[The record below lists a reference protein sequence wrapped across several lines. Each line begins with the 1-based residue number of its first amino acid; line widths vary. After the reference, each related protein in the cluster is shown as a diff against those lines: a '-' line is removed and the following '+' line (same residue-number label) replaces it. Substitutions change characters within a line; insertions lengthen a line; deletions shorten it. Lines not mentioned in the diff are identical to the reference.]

1 MLHPYTLHRRINAI
15 REALGYD
22 GGIALTPPH
31 RLALRAE
38 GAGFSLVTARY
49 RIASIYRP
57 CRGDGVP
64 SLVWWQKAMRGERV
78 RAHDAIRAAGAVL
91 AAVEREMETATLEAM
106 EQSP

>member
-1 MLHPYTLHRRINAI
+1 MIHPCALHRRINAI

-22 GGIALTPPH
+22 GGIALTPAH

-38 GAGFSLVTARY
+38 GAAFSLVTARY
-49 RIASIYRP
+49 RIASIYQP

-64 SLVWWQKAMRGERV
+64 SLVWWQKAMRDERV

-91 AAVEREMETATLEAM
+91 AAVEREMETETLEAM